1 MQHPAGH
8 HLAELNL
15 GILKYDWD
23 DPRVKDF
30 VDGLDLVNGIA
41 QRAAGFV
48 WMMNEDTMER
58 EQNNPEGEMGGNPR
72 MASTLSVWE
81 SVESLEH
88 FVWNTVHKQFYD
100 RKAEWYDMGAALRFA
115 MWWVPEGHRPTM
127 AEAMERFR
135 HLEKH
140 GESDFAF
147 GWSFVKSAGLWKTKA
162 CGAGQAA

>member
-23 DPRVKDF
+23 DPRVQDF
-30 VDGLDLVNGIA
+30 VNGLDLVNGVA
-41 QRAAGFV
+41 QRAPGFV
-48 WMMNEDTMER
+48 WMMNEETMDS
-58 EQNNPEGEMGGNPR
+58 EQNDPEGAMGGNPR

-81 SVESLEH
+81 SVETLEH
-88 FVWNTVHKQFYD
+88 FVWNTVHKRFYD
-100 RKAEWYDMGAALRFA
+100 RKDEWYDMGAALRFV

-147 GWSFVKSAGLWKTKA
+147 GWSSIKSAELWKTKA
-162 CGAGQAA
+162 CGSGQAA